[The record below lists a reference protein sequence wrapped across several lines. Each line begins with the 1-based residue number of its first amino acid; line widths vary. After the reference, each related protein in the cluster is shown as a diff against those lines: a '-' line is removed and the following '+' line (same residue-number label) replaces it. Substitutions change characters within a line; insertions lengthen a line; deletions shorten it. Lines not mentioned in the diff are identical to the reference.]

1 MEHGLSHAPLR
12 GLYALTPDWSDSH
25 RLLAVTDAIL
35 AGGCRVLQYRDKA
48 ASDHHRREQAVA
60 LRGLTRRHG
69 ARLIVNDDLELALFC
84 EADGLHLGEDDGE
97 LAVARQRLNAVG
109 PGKILGAS
117 CYQSMDKA
125 IAAAD
130 AGADYIAFGSFFDS
144 PTKPLARRA
153 DVGLLAAGK
162 AATGLPVCAIGGLT
176 ASNAGELVR
185 AGADLLA
192 VITAVYE
199 AENPY
204 RATLAFIHLFEENH
218 DVTQ

>member
-1 MEHGLSHAPLR
+1 MERGHSRAPLR
-12 GLYALTPDWSDSH
+12 GLYALTPDWSDSR
-25 RLLAVTDAIL
+25 RLLTVTEAIL
-35 AGGCRVLQYRDKA
+35 AGGCRVLQYRDKTA
-48 ASDHHRREQAVA
+48 TDRHRRERAVA

-69 ARLIVNDDLELALFC
+69 ARLIVNDDLELALLC

-97 LAVARQRLNAVG
+97 LAAARSRLDAAG

-117 CYQSMDKA
+117 CYRSLDKA

-144 PTKPLARRA
+144 PTKPLAGRA
-153 DVGLLAAGK
+153 DIGLLAAGK
-162 AATGLPVCAIGGLT
+162 ARTGLPVCAIGGLT
-176 ASNAGELVR
+176 ARNAGELVR

-192 VITAVYE
+192 VITALYE
-199 AENPY
+199 ADDPY
-204 RATLAFIHLFEENH
+204 RATLEFMHLFEENH